1 MNEKTKEI
9 LDKFYTE
16 KYKNPEVKPL
26 YRKEILDVDL
36 IDISATELSDLCLSI
51 GDGSATETFG
61 NLIRCFS
68 VLYDYMIENGYVKVN
83 PFKTYEMLSFHVLY
97 KEFAE
102 KSSLVI
108 LYKEDIEKI
117 IDLIEDDTK
126 TDEKDLKVL
135 LLRGF
140 FEGIPYIEYFVDM
153 KCENIDY
160 ENMAINV
167 TKGVINKFSK
177 EFFDALKRYEENTQ
191 ITIHYDNYKNQGSRD
206 LDSSRIRFDNY
217 LLKYNDNS
225 FRGKYSIKTN
235 KKYRAYMLR
244 NIRKQIKEIIEIVKK
259 EYNFKFTISDLTISG
274 FLNYVYNNTNNY
286 RLFIETCMKYR
297 PMELIY
303 LGKMYGMKNA
313 KRLKYNC
320 YVYVYKS
327 KWYQEFLLDKTIPD
341 EEKEKYAYVCTN

>member
-9 LDKFYTE
+9 LEKFYTE

-26 YRKEILDVDL
+26 YRKEILDVNL
-36 IDISATELSDLCLSI
+36 TNISATELSELCLTL
-51 GDGSATETFG
+51 GDGCGTKTFG
-61 NLIRCFS
+61 NLILYFS
-68 VLYDYMIENGYVKVN
+68 ALYDYMIENGYVKVN

-102 KSSLVI
+102 KSSLII
-108 LYKEDIEKI
+108 LYKEDIENI

-140 FEGIPYIEYFVDM
+140 FEGIPYIEYFADM

-160 ENMAINV
+160 ENMVINV
-167 TKGVINKFSK
+167 TKGVTNKFSK

-191 ITIHYDNYKNQGSRD
+191 IILHYDNNNKKSEVECN
-206 LDSSRIRFDNY
+206 RIRFNNY
-217 LLKYNDNS
+217 LLKYNNRTS
-225 FRGKYSIKTN
+225 RGEYSIETD

-244 NIRKQIKEIIEIVKK
+244 NIRKQMKEIVEIVKK
-259 EYNFKFTISDLTISG
+259 EYDFEFTISDLTISG

-313 KRLKYNC
+313 KRLKYTC

-341 EEKEKYAYVCTN
+341 KEKEKYAYVCTN